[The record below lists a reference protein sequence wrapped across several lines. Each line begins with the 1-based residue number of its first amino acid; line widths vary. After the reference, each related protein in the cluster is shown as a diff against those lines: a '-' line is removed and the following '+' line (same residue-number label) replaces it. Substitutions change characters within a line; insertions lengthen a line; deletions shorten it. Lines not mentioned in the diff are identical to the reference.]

1 MKLIGKTLVTGS
13 QQPGGK
19 WSRDE
24 CVSISL
30 HRIPDCVVFS
40 DAFFMAIEPVW
51 THRMRLHIDATARL
65 SLMGM
70 EWSEWI

>member
-1 MKLIGKTLVTGS
+1 VELVGKILVTGG
-13 QQPGGK
+13 QHTGGK

-30 HRIPDCVVFS
+30 HRIPDCVVFG
-40 DAFFMAIEPVW
+40 DAFFMPIEPAW
-51 THRMRLHIDATARL
+51 THGVRHRIDIMSNLA
-65 SLMGM
+65 LMEV